1 MVFAG
6 LATASIA
13 VLPGPSGCGGGGG
26 GEPSGRGGVTGAGGS
41 GAGMGGGGGQGGNAG
56 AGPGTGGV
64 GGGGG
69 TTGTAPGAFAL
80 TSPLH
85 GSTAQPLTPML
96 QWNASDGATSYHVEI
111 ATAPSFAAANVV
123 DRSVNAPATVLSVAA
138 STLTA
143 GVVYSWRVTAV
154 NAAGATTIAT
164 GAPRRFSSPYL
175 VPGANGIAV
184 TPDGT
189 KLVVASDVNNGPIE
203 VITLASHAV
212 TASISTG
219 VASQPMGIAVS
230 PDGTQAL
237 ATLLTN
243 GNGGVNGIA
252 VIDLRTNTLTRNIA
266 DPCVGTTLGDIAY
279 LPGGS
284 QAAIPDLSS
293 GCSAMGL
300 SMFSPASAS
309 TFSFVNFLDTN
320 DPMGVAISPNGA
332 FALVTMLLDRKVY
345 KVTFPSTVTPITVPS
360 TSAGVAITPDGAT
373 AVVAGTD
380 LDVITLSSGGVT
392 TIPLLNSDSP
402 GGDFHN
408 VAVTPDGTK
417 AVVVGAATI
426 QIVALASQSVVASY
440 PATGGTNLAISADGN
455 TAFISDRGDGWV
467 RVLQIP

>member
-1 MVFAG
+1 MGFAG

-13 VLPGPSGCGGGGG
+13 MLLGPTGCGGGGG
-26 GEPSGRGGVTGAGGS
+26 GGPGGSGGVPGAGGH
-41 GAGMGGGGGQGGNAG
+41 GAGAGGGGGLGGNAG
-56 AGPGTGGV
+56 AGAGTGG

-96 QWNASDGATSYHVEI
+96 QWDASDGATSYHVEI
-111 ATAPSFAAANVV
+111 ATAPSFGAANVV
-123 DRSVNAPATVLSVAA
+123 DRSVSAPTTVLSVAV
-138 STLTA
+138 STLTP

-154 NAAGATTIAT
+154 NAAGATTVAT

-175 VPGANGIAV
+175 VPSANGIAV

-212 TASISTG
+212 TATISTG

-252 VIDLRTNTLTRNIA
+252 VVDLRTNTLTRNIA

-279 LPGGS
+279 LPGGT

-309 TFSFVNFLDTN
+309 TFSFVNFSDTN
-320 DPMGVAISPNGA
+320 DPFGVAISPNGA
-332 FALVTMLLDRKVY
+332 FALVTMELDRKVY

-373 AVVAGTD
+373 AVVAGTN
-380 LDVITLSSGGVT
+380 LEVITLSSGAVA
-392 TIPLLNSDSP
+392 TIPLLNGDSP

-408 VAVTPDGTK
+408 VAVTPDGTR
-417 AVVVGAATI
+417 AVVVGLSAI

-440 PATGGTNLAISADGN
+440 PATGGTNLAISPDGN